1 MSDRPKL
8 FLIDGSSYLY
18 RAFFAIG
25 HLSNS
30 KGLPT
35 NAIFGFTQMLL
46 KVLKEHRPDYLAV
59 IFDSKAPTFRSEVYK
74 EYKANRPAMPEGLTP
89 QISYIKK
96 IIEGYRVLLLEMDGY
111 EADDLIGT
119 IAKRMESEVDVVI
132 ITGDKDILQ
141 LVSDRTQVY
150 DTMKEKRFGVEEVIE
165 RFGVSPEQVVEV
177 MGLAGD
183 AIDNIPGVPGIGEK
197 TAIQLIKTY
206 GSIENLM
213 THIEEISKKK
223 LKENLETHGDL
234 ARLSRQLATIHTDVP
249 IHYPLK
255 DFSLSPPDL
264 KSLKEIFKELE
275 FNKLLKELSE
285 EKTSLSAGRD
295 YRLITNQNE
304 FLALLEDLRKA
315 TYFSID
321 LETTSPY
328 PMWAD
333 LVGISLSYAP
343 HQAFYIP
350 LGHQYLG
357 VIQQL
362 PLPWILDQLKPI
374 LEDRGLKKVG
384 QNIKYEWIVLKRYGI
399 YLQGI
404 DGDTMIASYLLNPTK
419 HNHNLSEIAQ
429 EYLDR
434 SVTDFKEVVGS
445 GMKAVTFDQIELEKA
460 RDYSCEDADVTFQLS
475 HLLFPKLKEEGFKD
489 LFDQVEMPL
498 VMVLAK
504 MEMNG
509 VKIDLDLLQEYS
521 KEIETQLQQRI
532 ERIYGLAGEVF
543 NINSSQQLGKILF
556 DKLKLPVVKKT
567 KTGYSTDVDVLTK
580 LSLRHDL
587 PLEILGYRNLS
598 KLKSTYIDALPKL
611 VHPKTG
617 RVHTSYNQTVTATGR
632 LSSSDPNLQNI
643 PIRAEEGNRIRQAF
657 IPERGWAIVSADYS
671 QIELRILA
679 HLSQDE
685 TLIKAFQN
693 DEDIHAR
700 TASEVFDVPMEKVTP
715 PMRREAKVIN
725 FGIIYGMS
733 AYGLS
738 QQLGTDPKI
747 AQAYIDEY
755 FKRYTGVQTYIEK
768 SLEEARQ
775 KGYVMTLLHRRRY
788 LPDIHSPTVAIRQAT
803 ERMAINSPLQGT
815 AADIIKLAMIR
826 IQNRI
831 EELDLS
837 SKMIM
842 QVHDELVFEVPEEE
856 LQKATPMI
864 QNEME
869 RVMDLSVPLKVF
881 IHSGKNW
888 AEAH

>member
-1 MSDRPKL
+1 
-8 FLIDGSSYLY
+8 
-18 RAFFAIG
+18 
-25 HLSNS
+25 
-30 KGLPT
+30 
-35 NAIFGFTQMLL
+35 
-46 KVLKEHRPDYLAV
+46 
-59 IFDSKAPTFRSEVYK
+59 
-74 EYKANRPAMPEGLTP
+74 
-89 QISYIKK
+89 
-96 IIEGYRVLLLEMDGY
+96 
-111 EADDLIGT
+111 
-119 IAKRMESEVDVVI
+119 
-132 ITGDKDILQ
+132 
-141 LVSDRTQVY
+141 
-150 DTMKEKRFGVEEVIE
+150 
-165 RFGVSPEQVVEV
+165 
-177 MGLAGD
+177 
-183 AIDNIPGVPGIGEK
+183 
-197 TAIQLIKTY
+197 
-206 GSIENLM
+206 
-213 THIEEISKKK
+213 
-223 LKENLETHGDL
+223 LKENLKTHGDL

-249 IHYPLK
+249 VHSQLK

-264 KSLKEIFKELE
+264 KGLKEIFKELE
-275 FNKLLKELSE
+275 FNKLLKELFE
-285 EKTSLSAGRD
+285 EKASLSEGRD
-295 YRLITNQNE
+295 YRLITDRNE
-304 FLALLEDLRKA
+304 LLTLLEDLRKA
-315 TYFSID
+315 TTFSID

-350 LGHQYLG
+350 IGHQHRETT
-357 VIQQL
+357 QQL
-362 PLPWILDQLKPI
+362 PLPWVLEQLKSI
-374 LEDRGLKKVG
+374 LEDREVKKVG

-399 YLQGI
+399 HLQGI

-460 RDYSCEDADVTFQLS
+460 RDYSCEDADVTLQLS

-521 KEIETQLQQRI
+521 KEIETQLQQKM

-567 KTGYSTDVDVLTK
+567 KTGTSTDVEVLTK
-580 LSLRHDL
+580 LSLQHDL
-587 PLEILGYRNLS
+587 PFEILGYRNLS

-611 VHPKTG
+611 IHPKTG

-643 PIRAEEGNRIRQAF
+643 PVRAEEGNRVRQAF
-657 IPERGWAIVSADYS
+657 IPEKGWSIVSADYS

-685 TLIKAFQN
+685 TLMKAFQK

-700 TASEVFDVPMEKVTP
+700 TASEIFEVPIEKVTS

-738 QQLGTDPKI
+738 QQLGTEPKI

-755 FKRYTGVQTYIEK
+755 FKKYTGVQTYIEK

-775 KGYVMTLLHRRRY
+775 NGYVMTLLHRRRY
-788 LPDIHSPTVAIRQAT
+788 LPEIHSPTVAIRQAT
-803 ERMAINSPLQGT
+803 ERMAINTPLQGT
-815 AADIIKLAMIR
+815 AADIIKVAMIH

-831 EELDLS
+831 EEPGLFT
-837 SKMIM
+837 KMIM

-856 LQKATPMI
+856 LQKAISMI

-869 RVMDLSVPLKVF
+869 TVMALSVPLK
-881 IHSGKNW
+881 ISISSGKNW
-888 AEAH
+888 AEL